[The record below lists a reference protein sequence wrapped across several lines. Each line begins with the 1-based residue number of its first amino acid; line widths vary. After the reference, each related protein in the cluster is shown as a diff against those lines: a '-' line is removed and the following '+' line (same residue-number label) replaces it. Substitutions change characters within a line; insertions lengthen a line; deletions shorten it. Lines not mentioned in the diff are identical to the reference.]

1 MKFSYLNDIELY
13 MGSNKLSDKL
23 LRVERTVNVY
33 RNENDEL
40 LQEVNVDVIPFETLK
55 EIVPPDKDDPEMF
68 EGYRLTA
75 DQLNKINTYLIE
87 EIVPDFNLY
96 VYILFCAGIYREDNK
111 I

>member
-1 MKFSYLNDIELY
+1 ME
-13 MGSNKLSDKL
+13 SNKLSDKL
-23 LRVERTVNVY
+23 LRVDRTVYIY
-33 RNENDEL
+33 RNGEGDAF
-40 LQEVNVDVIPFETLK
+40 QEVNINVIPFETLK